1 MCMGPP
7 FGLGCLIFIH
17 RVYPHVYGATL
28 QKLTAMWLNMGLSPC
43 VWGHHLVH
51 PDQTI
56 LPGSIPMCMGPP
68 TIILNRTSS
77 TGVYPHVYGATT
89 DYVVILNLIW
99 GLSPCVWGHRIRSNL
114 STPLWGSIPMCM
126 GPPLLPDR
134 LLLLCW
140 VYPHVYGATSAISL

>member
-68 TIILNRTSS
+68 LNPESFHRLNR
-77 TGVYPHVYGATT
+77 VYPHVYGAT
-89 DYVVILNLIW
+89 LPGRLKMLWKW
-99 GLSPCVWGHRIRSNL
+99 GLSPCVWGHLIIKVFHSKN
-114 STPLWGSIPMCM
+114 SGSIPMCM
-126 GPPLLPDR
+126 GPP
-134 LLLLCW
+134 
-140 VYPHVYGATSAISL
+140 AEQS